1 MPSISKQFF
10 LEVTVEQFLDACSL
24 TELQEIQL
32 LIDSR
37 VRIREVQENYRTPK
51 KNPVPTLPP
60 QTIE

>member
-1 MPSISKQFF
+1 MPSIQKAFF

-51 KNPVPTLPP
+51 KNPTPALPLL
-60 QTIE
+60 TTE